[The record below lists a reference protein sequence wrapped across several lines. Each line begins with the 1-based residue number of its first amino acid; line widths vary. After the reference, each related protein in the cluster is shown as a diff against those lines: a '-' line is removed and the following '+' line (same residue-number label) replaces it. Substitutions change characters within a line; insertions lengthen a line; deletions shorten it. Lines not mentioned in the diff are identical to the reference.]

1 MQTTLG
7 AALSSLL
14 STSGGNLPTST
25 LSMSAAKAADKSWK
39 LPPATAACG
48 LGQGEEVSPKFNRR
62 GSAFRSLLTGRRHPD
77 VVASLQGGQY
87 LVRRPQFDRAIW
99 HRRRDADMT
108 SWSRLSGRRQV
119 DHNIAGRR
127 YYDSAP
133 HKRPQ
138 TCVDLRAYRK
148 PFPCRK
154 PAQTR
159 YKAPCRVDLFVN
171 RLGWLQLPFKFGDF
185 GQLLAVLVR
194 QHRQSLR
201 AEASVLAFPDR
212 LGLAI
217 VAIFHPGGLPFCAGN
232 PSTECSL
239 SIIWRCFTK
248 RDLAKESLNFV
259 FKRLIPMEF
268 AVFALALLGSAAHQ
282 IKIVIVTALSDQPHT
297 GAADALGNAAK
308 QISQSCA
315 LASTYSLAITHRCL
329 SIGPS
334 EDERC
339 RGLPAATRRSPHQTL

>member
-1 MQTTLG
+1 MHTTLG
-7 AALSSLL
+7 AAKSSLL
-14 STSGGNLPTST
+14 STSDGNLPTST
-25 LSMSAAKAADKSWK
+25 LSAKAADTSWK
-39 LPPATAACG
+39 LPPAAAACG
-48 LGQGEEVSPKFNRR
+48 LGQGGEVSPKFNRR

-99 HRRRDADMT
+99 HRRRDADMA
-108 SWSRLSGRRQV
+108 SWSRSGRRQV
-119 DHNIAGRR
+119 DHDIAGRR
-127 YYDSAP
+127 YYNSAP

-148 PFPCRK
+148 PFPCRE

-159 YKAPCRVDLFVN
+159 YKAPCGGDPLVN
-171 RLGWLQLPFKFGDF
+171 RLGGLQLPFKFGDF

-194 QHRQSLR
+194 QRRQSLR
-201 AEASVLAFPDR
+201 AQASVLAFSDR

-217 VAIFHPGGLPFCAGN
+217 VAIFYPNALPFCAGD

-239 SIIWRCFTK
+239 SIILWRSTE
-248 RDLAKESLNFV
+248 RDLAKKSLNFG
-259 FKRLIPMEF
+259 FKRLIPMQL
-268 AVFALALLGSAAHQ
+268 AVFALALLGGATHQ
-282 IKIVIVTALSDQPHT
+282 IEIVIVIALSDQPH
-297 GAADALGNAAK
+297 GSAADALGNAAE

-315 LASTYSLAITHRCL
+315 LASTYSVVTTHYCL
-329 SIGPS
+329 SIRLS

-339 RGLPAATRRSPHQTL
+339 RVLPEAAR